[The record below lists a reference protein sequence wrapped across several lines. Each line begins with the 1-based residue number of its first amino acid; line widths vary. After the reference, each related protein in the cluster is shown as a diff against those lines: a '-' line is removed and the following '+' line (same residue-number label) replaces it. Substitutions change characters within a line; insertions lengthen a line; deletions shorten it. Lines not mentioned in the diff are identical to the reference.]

1 MSQTIPIQMPD
12 GTVEQIDAN
21 TVVNAENAL
30 LESMRRP
37 PAFHKIQMIP
47 CRVDVERDVAVIKGG
62 MGYIKHPARVRM
74 AAAAGVRQ
82 VGAPRVWREED
93 DEGTRTCVEVTMNRP
108 GFYDQPV
115 TQQADG
121 IESKQP
127 QNIRE
132 HFTSKLITRATKKCL
147 TVLLGESFLYDP
159 AFLRERHG
167 LFVFAC
173 LSEDTDDPDV
183 KQVLLERMRGASNQ
197 LYAPAP
203 ATLPPPQPVGEP
215 VALPSGNGVELEDSE
230 DIDFLPASES
240 ASESGE
246 WGAGGSPVNEGT
258 QGEPGVAGTTSP
270 APLPEWVRSFA
281 RDRLTQAINWESIPP
296 SSVEAAVRRGL
307 KGDASHYPMDDDPAQ
322 VIAACK
328 AAEWIT
334 AARRLYGW
342 QTGGA
347 DNA

>member
-12 GTVEQIDAN
+12 GRVEHIESI

-37 PAFHKIQMIP
+37 PAFHRIQMIP
-47 CRVDVERDVAVIKGG
+47 CRVDVDRDVAVIKGG

-82 VGAPRVWREED
+82 VGAPRVWRED
-93 DEGTRTCVEVTMNRP
+93 DEDGARTCVEVTMNRP

-121 IESKQP
+121 VESKQP

-132 HFTSKLITRATKKCL
+132 HFTAKLITRATKKCL

-159 AFLRERHG
+159 AYLRERNG

-183 KQVLLERMRGASNQ
+183 RQVLLERMRGATHQ
-197 LYAPAP
+197 LYQPAP
-203 ATLPPPQPVGEP
+203 QPAALPEPAAAPQPM
-215 VALPSGNGVELEDSE
+215 ALPIGDPELDE
-230 DIDFLPASES
+230 P
-240 ASESGE
+240 GE
-246 WGAGGSPVNEGT
+246 WEAGTSPVNEGT
-258 QGEPGVAGTTSP
+258 QGEAAGRDTQQP
-270 APLPEWVRSFA
+270 ASLPDWCKSFA
-281 RDRLTQAINWESIPP
+281 RDRLTNAINWESLPAT
-296 SSVEAAVRRGL
+296 SVEDAVRRGL
-307 KGDASHYPMDDDPAQ
+307 KGECAHYPMDSDPAD
-322 VIAACK
+322 VIAHCK
-328 AAEWIT
+328 AGEWIT
-334 AARRLYGW
+334 AARALYEW
-342 QTGGA
+342 QTGGGA
-347 DNA
+347 DA